1 MRLTDV
7 ADPYVDP
14 RVGSCV
20 WMTVGCVWG
29 MQFLE
34 QELLV
39 NITKHVLVPKHEVL
53 TREQKQQLLTRSA
66 PHIAAGLWC

>member
-1 MRLTDV
+1 
-7 ADPYVDP
+7 
-14 RVGSCV
+14 
-20 WMTVGCVWG
+20 

-53 TREQKQQLLTRSA
+53 TKEQKQQLLTRQELA
-66 PHIAAGLWC
+66 TQHVTCEK